1 MLEKKWSKER
11 TDLIFIVT
19 KLVAAQEKGR
29 WGAGGGGGGV
39 KKKERRRMRRTKF
52 LVEPINNSSAGYHNL
67 FFKNHHF
74 TMTGNAPVVHMVVTS
89 FLPRVVS
96 SKVACTSREDRLCV
110 LVHGDTFH

>member
-19 KLVAAQEKGR
+19 SWLLHKR
-29 WGAGGGGGGV
+29 WGGGGGGGM
-39 KKKERRRMRRTKF
+39 KKERRRMRRTKF

-67 FFKNHHF
+67 FVKNHHF
-74 TMTGNAPVVHMVVTS
+74 TMKGNVPVVNMVVTS

-110 LVHGDTFH
+110 H

>member
-29 WGAGGGGGGV
+29 WGVGGGGGGV

-52 LVEPINNSSAGYHNL
+52 LHNL

-96 SKVACTSREDRLCV
+96 SKVACTSREDRVCV